1 MKRRSLSSSE
11 FEALLPR
18 LRVFLGDVNVKRVLK
33 RGVDVFELEGVKV
46 VSVDEF
52 FFVVGG
58 EWVVPALVEGN
69 KPLLERLA
77 SVWVDMG
84 AVPRVASGADVM
96 RPGIVKMDVFRTG
109 DVVLVRDVTH
119 SKPLAVGQALMSSE
133 EASTLSKGKVVKNLH
148 HVDDIVW
155 RMLKQVL

>member
-1 MKRRSLSSSE
+1 LSSSE

-18 LRVFLGDVNVKRVLK
+18 LRVFLGDVNVKKVLK
-33 RGVDVFELEGVKV
+33 RGVDVFELGDVMV
-46 VSVDEF
+46 VSVGGF

-58 EWVVPALVEGN
+58 EWAVPALVEGN
-69 KPLLERLA
+69 KSLLERLA

-96 RPGIVKMDVFRTG
+96 RPGIVKMDVFQTG

-119 SKPLAVGQALMSSE
+119 SKPLAVGEALMSSE
-133 EASTLSKGKVVKNLH
+133 EASTLSKGRVVKNLH
-148 HVDDIVW
+148 HVDDAAW
-155 RMLKQVL
+155 RILKQFL